1 MTENQIAKIIVDV
14 AYNIHVKLG
23 PGLLE
28 STYETLMCYEFGKRG
43 LRYTQQQ
50 VLPLIYEGVVIEEAL
65 RTDII
70 VEDKVIIEIKSVEQ
84 LAKVH
89 YKQLLTY
96 LRVADKKLGLLVN
109 FGDKLIKDGI
119 KRIANGLEDENDEVL
134 ADTTSR
140 LKS

>member
-1 MTENQIAKIIVDV
+1 MTENQLAKIIVDA
-14 AYNIHVKLG
+14 AYKIHVKLG

-28 STYETLMCYEFGKRG
+28 SAYETLICYELETRG
-43 LRYTQQQ
+43 LRFSRQQ
-50 VLPLIYEGVVIEEAL
+50 VLPLIYVGVVIEEAL
-65 RTDII
+65 RADVI

-96 LRVADKKLGLLVN
+96 LRIADKKLGLLIN

-119 KRIANGLEDENDEVL
+119 KRIANGLEDKDDQVQ
-134 ADTTSR
+134 AGTTSR

>member
-50 VLPLIYEGVVIEEAL
+50 VLPLIYEGVIIEEAL

>member
-50 VLPLIYEGVVIEEAL
+50 VLPLIYEGVIIEEAL

-89 YKQLLTY
+89 YRQLLTY

>member
-28 STYETLMCYEFGKRG
+28 STYETLMCYELGKRG

-50 VLPLIYEGVVIEEAL
+50 VLPLIYEGVIIEEAL

>member
-50 VLPLIYEGVVIEEAL
+50 VLPLIYEGVIIEEAL

-96 LRVADKKLGLLVN
+96 LRVADKKLGLLIN

>member
-14 AYNIHVKLG
+14 AYKIHVKLG

-28 STYETLMCYEFGKRG
+28 STYEVLMCYEFGKRG

-50 VLPLIYEGVVIEEAL
+50 VLPLIYDGVVIEEAL

-96 LRVADKKLGLLVN
+96 LRVADKKLGLLIN

-119 KRIANGLEDENDEVL
+119 KRIANGLEDEDVEVHTNMASL
-134 ADTTSR
+134 
-140 LKS
+140 LKP

>member
-28 STYETLMCYEFGKRG
+28 STYETLMCYELGKRG

-50 VLPLIYEGVVIEEAL
+50 VLPLIYEGVIIEEAL

-70 VEDKVIIEIKSVEQ
+70 VENKVIIEIKSVEQ

-96 LRVADKKLGLLVN
+96 LRVADKKLGLLIN

>member
-28 STYETLMCYEFGKRG
+28 STYETLN
-43 LRYTQQQ
+43 
-50 VLPLIYEGVVIEEAL
+50 
-65 RTDII
+65 
-70 VEDKVIIEIKSVEQ
+70 
-84 LAKVH
+84 
-89 YKQLLTY
+89 KQLLTY
-96 LRVADKKLGLLVN
+96 LRVADKKLGLLIN

-119 KRIANGLEDENDEVL
+119 KGIANGLEDENDEVL